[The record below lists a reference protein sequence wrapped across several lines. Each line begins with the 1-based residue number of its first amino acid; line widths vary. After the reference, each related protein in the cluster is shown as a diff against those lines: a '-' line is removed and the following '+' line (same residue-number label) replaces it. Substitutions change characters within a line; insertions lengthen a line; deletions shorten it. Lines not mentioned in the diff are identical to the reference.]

1 MNKKRIGF
9 AVVAALA
16 LAATASAAIVHGTTS
31 GSQLVAAKAATAEFR
46 DVEAAT
52 DAGYGEFR
60 DAAGIA
66 CIDLPGEGAMGV
78 HYVNGGLV
86 GDDVIDPNRPEALVY
101 EPHGKKLKLVALEY
115 IVFASNWTKAAP
127 PSLFARS
134 FDYTPAPNRFG
145 IPAFW
150 SLHAWVFRNNP
161 AGNVMAWNPH
171 VSC

>member
-1 MNKKRIGF
+1 MTKKQIVF
-9 AVVAALA
+9 AVFALLV
-16 LAATASAAIVHGTTS
+16 LAATASAAIVHGTGS
-31 GSQLVAAKAATAEFR
+31 GSQLDAAKAATAQYR

-60 DAAGIA
+60 DAANIA

-86 GDDVIDPNRPEALVY
+86 GDDVIDPNKPEALVY

-115 IVFASNWTKAAP
+115 IVFADNWKRAAP
-127 PSLFARS
+127 PSLFART
-134 FDYTPAPNRFG
+134 FDYTPAPNRYG

-150 SLHAWVFRNNP
+150 ALHAWVFKNNP

>member
-1 MNKKRIGF
+1 MTRKQIVF
-9 AVVAALA
+9 AFFALFV

-31 GSQLVAAKAATAEFR
+31 GSQLDAARAATAQYR

-60 DAAGIA
+60 DAAKIA
-66 CIDLPGEGAMGV
+66 CIDLPGEGAMGI
-78 HYVNGGLV
+78 HYVNGGLA
-86 GDDVIDPNRPEALVY
+86 GDDVIDPNKPEALVY

-115 IVFASNWTKAAP
+115 IVFADNWKKPAP
-127 PSLFARS
+127 PSLFART
-134 FDYTPAPNRFG
+134 FDYTPAPNRYG

-150 SLHAWVFRNNP
+150 ALHAWVFKNNP
-161 AGNVMAWNPH
+161 SGNVMAWNPH